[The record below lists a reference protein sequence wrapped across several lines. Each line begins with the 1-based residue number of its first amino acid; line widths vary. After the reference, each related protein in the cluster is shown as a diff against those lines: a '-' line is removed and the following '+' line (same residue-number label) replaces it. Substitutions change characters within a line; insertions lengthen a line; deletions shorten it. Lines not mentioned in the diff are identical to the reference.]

1 MTGIPSVVRA
11 VISKD
16 EKDQSR
22 HQLLIEGTGLREV
35 MSTPGIDFRITK
47 TNHIMEIEKV
57 LGIEAARQTIINE
70 IQYTMQSHG
79 MRIDIRHVQLLA
91 DIMTFKGVI
100 LGITRFGVTKMKTST
115 LMLASFE
122 MTTDILYE
130 SATHCRKD
138 EITGVSE
145 CIIMGN
151 MIPVGTGIFKV
162 MYDETVK
169 GPQKESMVVQQD
181 LVDESFA
188 FDDVQEI
195 IKDKKL
201 IFK

>member
-1 MTGIPSVVRA
+1 
-11 VISKD
+11 
-16 EKDQSR
+16 
-22 HQLLIEGTGLREV
+22 
-35 MSTPGIDFRITK
+35 
-47 TNHIMEIEKV
+47 
-57 LGIEAARQTIINE
+57 
-70 IQYTMQSHG
+70 

-91 DIMTFKGVI
+91 DIMTFKGQI

-130 SATHCRKD
+130 SAMHCRKD
-138 EITGVSE
+138 EIKGVSE

-162 MYDETVK
+162 MYDETVH
-169 GPQKESMVVQQD
+169 GPQKESMVVQQET
-181 LVDESFA
+181 VDDSLA
-188 FDDVQEI
+188 FDHVQEI

>member
-1 MTGIPSVVRA
+1 
-11 VISKD
+11 
-16 EKDQSR
+16 
-22 HQLLIEGTGLREV
+22 
-35 MSTPGIDFRITK
+35 
-47 TNHIMEIEKV
+47 
-57 LGIEAARQTIINE
+57 
-70 IQYTMQSHG
+70 
-79 MRIDIRHVQLLA
+79 
-91 DIMTFKGVI
+91 
-100 LGITRFGVTKMKTST
+100 
-115 LMLASFE
+115 MLASFE

-169 GPQKESMVVQQD
+169 GPVKESMVVQQD
-181 LVDESFA
+181 LVEESLA